1 MQIVGITAAMIWFGA
16 GAGTIELLH
25 YAVRLSHAWRASGR
39 IAASHSAIRTRLAAV
54 SLDTHIAT
62 EWTDGRRRLDMLLAL
77 MEVLAASLK
86 QEVEKLNRLDTS
98 DGLYERTARGMVN
111 PTLRRFTFDQ
121 HLRDECRV
129 LVSLL
134 EFCGRDLAE
143 SQGMETSEQLAVLAK
158 IKAAIQSV
166 DRG

>member
-1 MQIVGITAAMIWFGA
+1 MDRRPQA
-16 GAGTIELLH
+16 G
-25 YAVRLSHAWRASGR
+25 RN
-39 IAASHSAIRTRLAAV
+39 
-54 SLDTHIAT
+54 
-62 EWTDGRRRLDMLLAL
+62 MLLAL
-77 MEVLAASLK
+77 IEVLAASLK

-129 LVSLL
+129 LVLPL
-134 EFCGRDLAE
+134 EFCGGDLAE

-158 IKAAIQSV
+158 IKEAIQSV